1 MHCKL
6 CRFQLINSLNA
17 GGAFFLSYKF
27 LMVCGKATSVY
38 GGRSRDR
45 EAQCAEETLST
56 VDFIPD
62 ILGIHSKY
70 LELTV
75 MPFTYSVSSCFL
87 ANRYVCKWQNN
98 NHFGSLFLFR
108 PLIFWWK
115 QIARKIKQWS
125 LHYCLANSVS
135 STIVILKTWAL
146 CRLLSTP
153 TILSWVSR
161 FFIFSHGLRQDSQ
174 SHGFCGKIILK
185 WNVALL
191 NKKQP
196 GTSVKRFQHLTKR

>member
-1 MHCKL
+1 
-6 CRFQLINSLNA
+6 
-17 GGAFFLSYKF
+17 
-27 LMVCGKATSVY
+27 MVCGKATSVY
-38 GGRSRDR
+38 GGWSRDR

-62 ILGIHSKY
+62 ILGIQSKY

-75 MPFTYSVSSCFL
+75 MSFTYSVSSCFL

-98 NHFGSLFLFR
+98 NQSLFLFR

-135 STIVILKTWAL
+135 STIVILQTWAL

-153 TILSWVSR
+153 TILPWVSR
-161 FFIFSHGLRQDSQ
+161 FFIFSYGLTTRIPISR
-174 SHGFCGKIILK
+174 FLLK
-185 WNVALL
+185 NHSEMKCYLVE
-191 NKKQP
+191 
-196 GTSVKRFQHLTKR
+196 